1 MPKTNDYQEFFAH
14 FPQTVSQ
21 AMVDFATDTLFLS
34 SRYLFV
40 RRVGSMQ
47 FGYCTHCKQE
57 YLTSSLNGKLG
68 LKHNQDWQCLKCK
81 SLVIVKA
88 SGISRK
94 RLIDDAYFV
103 WYEKSAINPKA
114 IVALGIY
121 AVRDYTGNY
130 YETETKFKTAAM
142 YLFEPGENGKPGR
155 SKMLR
160 CCHYW
165 SGFWGRGS
173 GPVWNERWEEAKSI
187 ISEFDH
193 SMKHKRCHLALESVV
208 QAVHGTPFQ
217 YSTWGKYTEQS
228 PDLVKFFDL
237 AAKYPCVEYL
247 TKLGLRSFIEAKLCG
262 YNTYGAINWRGKT
275 MEKVL
280 RLSKAEIKE
289 MRSSGLTV
297 KPITLHSYRFFK
309 HKGLQ
314 LTFQQARKMEDLTQ
328 KYYTDMLKPLL
339 QHAPFKRVAR
349 YFLKQL
355 ERHKSHY
362 GTAGQVLTAWRD
374 YLKECQELGMDLSQ
388 EHVLFPND
396 LHAAHLKTTAKI
408 KIKRDE
414 ALNAL
419 IAKRLPKLEKYTFE
433 KDGLFIRPAKDS
445 SELFL
450 EGKALQHC
458 VGQYAKR
465 YAEGQSDLFFIR
477 RSAEPDKPFYTVE
490 VVGNKITQAYGYRNC
505 LPTPEVQAF
514 IDAFIEKKLLTKKRT
529 RIDVTGI
536 QPAERQG
543 VAV

>member
-1 MPKTNDYQEFFAH
+1 MSKANDHQEFFTH

-21 AMVDFATDTLFLS
+21 AVVDFAINTVFLS

-40 RRVGSMQ
+40 RRIGKEQ
-47 FGYCTHCKQE
+47 YGYCTHCRQE
-57 YLTSSLNGKLG
+57 YLTGLG
-68 LKHNQDWQCLKCK
+68 ASYLRHGESWQCMKCK

-103 WYEKSAINPKA
+103 WYEKSAVNPEA

-121 AVRDYTGNY
+121 AVRDYRGDY
-130 YETETKFKTAAM
+130 YKIETEFKTVAM
-142 YLFEPGENGKPGR
+142 YLFEPGKSR
-155 SKMLR
+155 MLR
-160 CCHYW
+160 RDYW
-165 SGFWGRGS
+165 A
-173 GPVWNERWEEAKSI
+173 ERWYEAKSI
-187 ISEFDH
+187 FSEFDH
-193 SMKHKRCHLALESVV
+193 SMKSKRCYLALESVV
-208 QAVHGTPFQ
+208 QAVQGTPFQ

-247 TKLGLRSFIEAKLCG
+247 TKLGLRSFVDAKLCG

-280 RLSKAEIKE
+280 RLSKAEIRE
-289 MRSSGLTV
+289 MRSARLTV
-297 KPITLHSYRFFK
+297 NPITLYSYHFFK
-309 HKGLQ
+309 RKGLR
-314 LTFQQARKMEDLTQ
+314 LTFKQAHLMEGLTT

-339 QHAPFKRVAR
+339 QYGTFERVVR

-355 ERHKSHY
+355 ERGERHY
-362 GTAGQVLTAWRD
+362 ITAGQILTAWRD

-388 EHVLFPND
+388 EHVLFPNN

-414 ALNAL
+414 ALNAM
-419 IAKRLPKLEKYTFE
+419 IAKRLPKLEKFTFE

-465 YAEGQSDLFFIR
+465 YAEGHSDLFFIR
-477 RSAEPDKPFYTVE
+477 RSEEPDKPFYTVE

-514 IDAFIEKKLLTKKRT
+514 IDAFKAEKLMKKKGRN
-529 RIDVTGI
+529 RIT
-536 QPAERQG
+536 ELQG